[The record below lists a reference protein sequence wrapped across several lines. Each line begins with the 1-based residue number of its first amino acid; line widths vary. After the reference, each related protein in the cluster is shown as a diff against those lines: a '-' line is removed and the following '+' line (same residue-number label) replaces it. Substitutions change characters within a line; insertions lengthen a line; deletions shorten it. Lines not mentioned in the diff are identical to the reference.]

1 MIRPSAMPVDVC
13 KRDAANSN
21 TNQQPNDPLN
31 DNDADYVAICVV
43 WPIVAAALIVAVTA
57 LAVELLI
64 GH

>member
-1 MIRPSAMPVDVC
+1 MIRPSAMPVDVY
-13 KRDAANSN
+13 KRDTANSN
-21 TNQQPNDPLN
+21 TTQQPNDPLN

>member
-21 TNQQPNDPLN
+21 TNQQPNDPLK
-31 DNDADYVAICVV
+31 DADHVAICVV